1 MKNDRYL
8 TTKQLA
14 KRLGVSTRT
23 LERWRSKGTGIRC
36 SIWGNKA
43 LYSISDVE
51 AFEDAKAQQERS
63 MSQRNADIR
72 DCEISDTLRIET

>member
-14 KRLGVSTRT
+14 ERLGISTRT
-23 LERWRSKGTGIRC
+23 LERWRSKGQGIRS

-43 LYSISDVE
+43 LYSIDDVE
-51 AFEDAKAQQERS
+51 VFEDSKVQQARS

>member
-14 KRLGVSTRT
+14 KRLGISTRT
-23 LERWRSKGTGIRC
+23 LERWRSKGQGIRS

-43 LYSISDVE
+43 LYSIDDVE
-51 AFEDAKAQQERS
+51 AFEDR
-63 MSQRNADIR
+63 
-72 DCEISDTLRIET
+72 